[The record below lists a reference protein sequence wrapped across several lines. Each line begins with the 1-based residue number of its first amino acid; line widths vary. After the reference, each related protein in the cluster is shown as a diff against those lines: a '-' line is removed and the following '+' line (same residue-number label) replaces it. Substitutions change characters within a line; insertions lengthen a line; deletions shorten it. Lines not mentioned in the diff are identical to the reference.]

1 MGLVVL
7 IERAGWQLS
16 GNSKLLE
23 PDEVCAIEEATQL
36 MHSAETYARRILRS
50 SMKVFD
56 AKANQGFREGERNA
70 VHEIGRRL
78 AELEAARG
86 SLLEALKPSLV
97 DLLLDALTR
106 LASGL
111 DRRRLYAGALVAL
124 EDAWR
129 SARWSKL
136 RVHPDDVAEAQA
148 ALAEIAAGGPT
159 PNLQV
164 VGDPDIEPRGCR
176 FESDLGH
183 ADAGLEVQLA
193 ALRDAFDT
201 GLAAWSAD
209 EAAAVDHA
217 ADTPQPAARGAAVL
231 DAQGERA

>member
-16 GNSKLLE
+16 AGSKVLE

-36 MHSAETYARRILRS
+36 MHSAETYARRLLRS

-56 AKANQGFREGERNA
+56 AKADQGFREGERNA

-78 AELEAARG
+78 AELEAAR
-86 SLLEALKPSLV
+86 SNLLEALKPSLV
-97 DLLLDALTR
+97 DLLLDALNR

-111 DRRRLYAGALVAL
+111 DRRRLYAGALLAL

-129 SARWSKL
+129 TARWAKL
-136 RVHPDDVAEAQA
+136 RVHPDDVSEAQA
-148 ALAEIAAGGPT
+148 ALAEIAAAGGP
-159 PNLQV
+159 PLNLQV
-164 VGDPDIEPRGCR
+164 VGDADVQPRGCR

-183 ADAGLEVQLA
+183 ADAGLDVQLA
-193 ALRDAFDT
+193 ALREAFDA
-201 GLAAWSAD
+201 GLAAWSAE
-209 EAAAVDHA
+209 EAA
-217 ADTPQPAARGAAVL
+217 PAAAPGAAVA
-231 DAQGERA
+231 DVQREQA